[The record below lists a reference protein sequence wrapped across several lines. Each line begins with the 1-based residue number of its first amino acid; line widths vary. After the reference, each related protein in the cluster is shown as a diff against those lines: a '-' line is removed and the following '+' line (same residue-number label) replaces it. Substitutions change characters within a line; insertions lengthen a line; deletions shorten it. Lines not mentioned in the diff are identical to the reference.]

1 MLEKFLQDIGLSDK
15 EAKIYLALLGVDSY
29 SVAELA
35 TKTGV
40 NRTTVY
46 PLLNSL
52 MEKKLVV
59 EVKLDKKTHYQ
70 AESPERIETYV
81 KNQQTRLEEQSKIL
95 SEIIPRMKSISRETG
110 EKAIVKYMDGRE
122 GILNSIND
130 YYSKGDEGGTAYLFY
145 SRDLIQDV
153 FGSQEVLK
161 AKSTRISRKILTKSI
176 YNYSKGE
183 IPSDETG
190 ERIRIDENK
199 YPIKCDIAIYKDKVR
214 IHTLGKNLSA
224 IFIKSQDVA
233 DSLKTLFEIAF
244 ESLKEKK

>member
-15 EAKIYLALLGVDSY
+15 EAKVYLALLAVDSY

-35 TKTGV
+35 TKTGI

-46 PLLNSL
+46 PLLDSL
-52 MEKKLVV
+52 IEKKLVI
-59 EVKLDKKTHYQ
+59 EVKIDKKTHYQ

-122 GILNSIND
+122 GILRSIKD
-130 YYSKGDEGGTAYLFY
+130 YYTSSDEGGTAYLFY
-145 SRDLIQDV
+145 SKDLIQEV
-153 FGSQEVLK
+153 FGPQDTNNARK
-161 AKSTRISRKILTKSI
+161 TRIGQKIITKSI

-190 ERIRIDENK
+190 ERIRIDEKK
-199 YPIKCDIAIYKDKVR
+199 YPIKCDIGIYKDKVR

-224 IFIKSQDVA
+224 IFIKNQDVA
-233 DSLKTLFEIAF
+233 DSLKILFEIAF
-244 ESLKEKK
+244 ESLKGKK